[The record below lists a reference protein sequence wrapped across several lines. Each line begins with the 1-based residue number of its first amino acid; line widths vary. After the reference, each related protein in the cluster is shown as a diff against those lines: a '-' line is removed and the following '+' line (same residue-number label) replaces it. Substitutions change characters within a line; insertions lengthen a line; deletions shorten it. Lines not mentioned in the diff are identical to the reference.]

1 MSTQGRSISF
11 AHIDHAPA
19 ASGKGRR
26 NRFRVIAA
34 GLAGAMI
41 AAMVG
46 VLVATAAPAVAQTT
60 PTWSLAH
67 ADIYDNSYNQ
77 SSTSV
82 ITVTDTNGGI
92 TIPTISATP
101 GTGFT
106 CGAPTTNTGTTASCT
121 IEAATGDGDDSGVP
135 GGSGTTNTVTV
146 SETDSSGTY
155 TQNETMII
163 YPPPVC
169 AAAPGTTG
177 SYSGTTDA
185 MSSFGG
191 GTAVAEV
198 CDNGASGPASGLLT
212 NVSPGGTVLL
222 GSNAIDA
229 AGGSALTIMAG
240 PGFNWTGGAGSGEA
254 DVDTGT
260 AGLSGQTWDTTVT
273 LSTV

>member
-1 MSTQGRSISF
+1 M
-11 AHIDHAPA
+11 
-19 ASGKGRR
+19 
-26 NRFRVIAA
+26 
-34 GLAGAMI
+34 
-41 AAMVG
+41 
-46 VLVATAAPAVAQTT
+46 
-60 PTWSLAH
+60 
-67 ADIYDNSYNQ
+67 
-77 SSTSV
+77 
-82 ITVTDTNGGI
+82 
-92 TIPTISATP
+92 
-101 GTGFT
+101 
-106 CGAPTTNTGTTASCT
+106 
-121 IEAATGDGDDSGVP
+121 P

-191 GTAVAEV
+191 GSSVAEV

-260 AGLSGQTWDTTVT
+260 AGTERSDLGHHRHPVHGHEWLEHGVGHRQLGALVV
-273 LSTV
+273 LQCLRR